1 MSKSITTDVVKN
13 VKVNGVYQAL
23 NDDLKIKTNH
33 GVKHDIIV
41 CSINRKRKTA
51 RVKTITSLESQKNG
65 KWRFINGK
73 LNDVKKGNILLI
85 PNTQLHSSH
94 LSGINHSTK
103 IIPLNK
109 IHYKEKGDSTRF
121 PKRYAKLIHR
131 K

>member
-13 VKVNGVYQAL
+13 VKVNGVYQAS

-41 CSINRKRKTA
+41 CSINKKRKTA
-51 RVKTITSLESQKNG
+51 RVKTITSLEVRKNDR
-65 KWRFINGK
+65 WHFINGK

-85 PNTQLHSSH
+85 PNTQLHSFH
-94 LSGINHSTK
+94 LSGINHNTK

-121 PKRYAKLIHR
+121 PRRYAKLIHR